1 MWYNEFNKYLYS
13 LMHKHAL
20 SIINVVLRD
29 KNRRKAMKNYLLL
42 EDGTYFMADGG
53 QSDSNVFGE
62 LVMTNHQIGIKCK
75 STGAI
80 LKTKLSETETQIIEQ
95 KLANHS
101 GFLGKFIVDE
111 LPMDYHIYDLK
122 TAF

>member
-1 MWYNEFNKYLYS
+1 
-13 LMHKHAL
+13 
-20 SIINVVLRD
+20 
-29 KNRRKAMKNYLLL
+29 MKNYLLL

-53 QSDSNVFGE
+53 QSKSNVFGE

-75 STGAI
+75 TTGAI
-80 LKTKLSETETQIIEQ
+80 LKTQLSETETQIIEQ
-95 KLANHS
+95 KLASHS

>member
-1 MWYNEFNKYLYS
+1 
-13 LMHKHAL
+13 
-20 SIINVVLRD
+20 
-29 KNRRKAMKNYLLL
+29 MKNYLLL
-42 EDGTYFMADGG
+42 EDGTYFMADGN

-62 LVMTNHQIGIKCK
+62 LVMKNNQIGIKCK
-75 STGAI
+75 STGAF
-80 LKTKLSETETQIIEQ
+80 LKTELSATETQIIEQ
-95 KLANHS
+95 KLAGHS